1 MKVFAEKVVKH
12 KKLIAILS
20 LVLLIPCIFGYLNTR
35 INYDMLTYL
44 PDDIQTVQGQK
55 ILLDDFNKG
64 SFALLIFEDMDDKD
78 VSAAREKIEDLEKEI
93 RFQMEDEV
101 RQARDLEGKIFVIT
115 GDVHLYKNR
124 KELQEVIES
133 YGGKVASAV
142 SKNTSYLINND
153 SLSSS
158 TKNKKARELG
168 IPILTE
174 EEFKALL

>member
-78 VSAAREKIEDLEKEI
+78 VSAAREKIEDLEYVTQ
-93 RFQMEDEV
+93 RCGMTAC
-101 RQARDLEGKIFVIT
+101 R
-115 GDVHLYKNR
+115 HN
-124 KELQEVIES
+124 S
-133 YGGKVASAV
+133 
-142 SKNTSYLINND
+142 SKGNTS
-153 SLSSS
+153 
-158 TKNKKARELG
+158 R
-168 IPILTE
+168 
-174 EEFKALL
+174 